1 MWEKFL
7 RKFVKFIDPKLE
19 KYREPIAPPVVP
31 KFTPNSLAD
40 FIDIIKRTPKSIISQ
55 KDRERISAVMSFSDR
70 AVKDIMIPKDEM
82 VFVGEKEFLGPLM
95 LDKLYNS
102 GFTIFPVVDSKQHI
116 KGIIRTEALNA
127 LEIKK
132 TDRAEKY
139 LDENVRRLRP
149 TDSLDTLVSEIEST
163 GATFFLVENSA
174 SELVGFVTIKLLLDY
189 LLA

>member
-1 MWEKFL
+1 
-7 RKFVKFIDPKLE
+7 
-19 KYREPIAPPVVP
+19 
-31 KFTPNSLAD
+31 
-40 FIDIIKRTPKSIISQ
+40 
-55 KDRERISAVMSFSDR
+55 
-70 AVKDIMIPKDEM
+70 MI
-82 VFVGEKEFLGPLM
+82 FVGEKEFLGPLM
-95 LDKLYNS
+95 LDKLYKS

-163 GATFFLVENSA
+163 GVTFFLVENSA